1 MAIDVPHN
9 IYDILRHPS
18 GHSSFRSISPLNNYH
33 HWFFLPT
40 ISTMNYK
47 YHIYRSFCLIPIAA
61 PKNRWFPRVLFL
73 PMAIH
78 GSASRPRE
86 GHDGKENHHDTEQ
99 ALHQI
104 RGFDDVRAHAYM
116 KAREGPMENR
126 GRCCGNYD
134 VCVYTYVYI
143 YIHMD
148 IYIYGHIHMYIC
160 LKMVVAVITM
170 MIIVIVIVCMANNML
185 GCVYTHRMNFKS
197 GQMSRIQRLSKGY
210 LWFGAEFSSLWWI
223 RDFWVKS

>member
-104 RGFDDVRAHAYM
+104 RGFDDVRAHAY
-116 KAREGPMENR
+116 EGPWRPDGESWKMLWELW
-126 GRCCGNYD
+126 C
-134 VCVYTYVYI
+134 VCVYTSVYI
-143 YIHMD
+143 YIWTYTYMD
-148 IYIYGHIHMYIC
+148 IYICTY
-160 LKMVVAVITM
+160 A
-170 MIIVIVIVCMANNML
+170 
-185 GCVYTHRMNFKS
+185 
-197 GQMSRIQRLSKGY
+197 
-210 LWFGAEFSSLWWI
+210 
-223 RDFWVKS
+223 

>member
-1 MAIDVPHN
+1 MIPTCSFPTHGHPWLCVTATRRSWWQREPPRYRTSAPPDSW
-9 IYDILRHPS
+9 LRWC
-18 GHSSFRSISPLNNYH
+18 SSP
-33 HWFFLPT
+33 
-40 ISTMNYK
+40 
-47 YHIYRSFCLIPIAA
+47 CL
-61 PKNRWFPRVLFL
+61 W
-73 PMAIH
+73 
-78 GSASRPRE
+78 RP
-86 GHDGKENHHDTEQ
+86 
-99 ALHQI
+99 
-104 RGFDDVRAHAYM
+104 V
-116 KAREGPMENR
+116 KARWRIVEDAVGTMM
-126 GRCCGNYD
+126 C
-134 VCVYTYVYI
+134 VCIYICI

-223 RDFWVKS
+223 RDFWTWWNRRPQMRKWRPLWTAQQRWLNHGNFQWVLSSREWHHVAQVQSTVSVVSETTADVASSTTSHGRS